1 MKLRSLSLFPA
12 LGVLLLMMA
21 IAAAQTAPPAQ
32 TAAPVPYASANE
44 LNQLLSQL
52 EETSQTAQVDLAK
65 LRVERWKTDSG
76 SKRQAESNSE
86 SVQRNLKSALPEIVA
101 QLRAAPEN
109 LPATFKLYR
118 NLDAL
123 YDVMASLVE
132 SAGAFGSK
140 DEFQSLDNDM
150 TSFERLRRSLADRME
165 TLTTAKE
172 TELTQLRNQV
182 RTLQA
187 AATPAPPPKKV
198 VVDDNEPAKKPAPK
212 KKKPST
218 STPPAPPSNSSNPP
232 AQPPK

>member
-52 EETSQTAQVDLAK
+52 EETSQTTQVDLAK